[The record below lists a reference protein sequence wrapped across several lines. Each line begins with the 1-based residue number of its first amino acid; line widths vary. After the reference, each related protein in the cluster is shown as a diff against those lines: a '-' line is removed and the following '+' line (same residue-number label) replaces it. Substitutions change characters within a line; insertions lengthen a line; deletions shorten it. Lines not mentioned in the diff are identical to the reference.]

1 MNGGIPIAVS
11 LYRPFNREDT
21 KTTFRLNLD
30 YDMNDNVML
39 MRQQRQVIE
48 RAVTTLSSSVR
59 RQHTIRKSSLHMS
72 WVIRLSGLITRC
84 S

>member
-11 LYRPFNREDT
+11 LYRPFDRKDT

-39 MRQQRQVIE
+39 YASATTGHRAGGYTLVFFSKTPTYQQEEII
-48 RAVTTLSSSVR
+48 A
-59 RQHTIRKSSLHMS
+59 
-72 WVIRLSGLITRC
+72 
-84 S
+84 